1 MPVTYTNTDMLKIL
15 ENGVN
20 MLLSEVYT
28 IKEIATILLEKTI
41 TDQLVFSVKAVIY
54 TLRTC

>member
-1 MPVTYTNTDMLKIL
+1 MHVTYTNTDMLKIL

>member
-1 MPVTYTNTDMLKIL
+1 MHVTYTNTDMLKIL

-54 TLRTC
+54 TLCTC

>member
-1 MPVTYTNTDMLKIL
+1 MHVTYTNTDMLRIL

>member
-1 MPVTYTNTDMLKIL
+1 MHLTYTNTDMFKFL

-20 MLLSEVYT
+20 MLLSEVYK
-28 IKEIATILLEKTI
+28 IKEIATILPEKTI

-54 TLRTC
+54 PLRTC